1 MDVLPMVAAR
11 VRSPMLCLKQSS
23 FGFLARRY
31 IRLHRSLALLA
42 LLVVAFLIIGTAAWS
57 QSQPSA
63 KPETQPSSQTV
74 TTPGKGE
81 GAPYSLRVTVP
92 LVTLDVSVLTEN
104 RYFVPEL
111 KKENFHILEDGV
123 PQTVAS
129 FSERHGAITVVLLV
143 EFTADLSLTQR
154 NALRASY
161 RFTKTLRNEDWAA
174 AILFD
179 RHLHIVQDF
188 TQDKSAVQEVLTK
201 VELPLSREINMFDAL
216 IETLDRLQQVEGRK
230 YIVLMA
236 SGQDTFS
243 KAVLDDVLKRLEMSK
258 DTVIYSIA
266 TGHGLNHLQADNQ
279 MSVFAR
285 MTGGRVFF
293 PFSEEEYG
301 DAFRDIGQTIR
312 NHYLLSYRPTNK
324 AQDGNWRAIKVTVV
338 NPAESVPGSKD
349 DIGRKYQVIVRQGY
363 RAKRP
368 GE

>member
-1 MDVLPMVAAR
+1 
-11 VRSPMLCLKQSS
+11 MLCLKEPT
-23 FGFLARRY
+23 FGFLAQRYRRS
-31 IRLHRSLALLA
+31 HHSLALVIL
-42 LLVVAFLIIGTAAWS
+42 LIIGTAAWS

-63 KPETQPSSQTV
+63 KPETQPSSQSPQAQTV

-81 GAPYSLRVTVP
+81 GAPYSMRVTVP

-129 FSERHGAITVVLLV
+129 FSERHGAITAVLLV
-143 EFTADLSLTQR
+143 ELTADLSQWQR
-154 NALRASY
+154 NAVRASY
-161 RFTKTLRNEDWAA
+161 RFTKTLKNEDWAA
-174 AILFD
+174 LILFD
-179 RHLHIVQDF
+179 KHLHIAQDF
-188 TQDKSAVQEVLTK
+188 TQDKSAVQEVLSK
-201 VELPLSREINMFDAL
+201 VDLPLSHEINLFDAL

-243 KAVLDDVLKRLEMSK
+243 KAVLDDVLKRLEMTK

-279 MSVFAR
+279 MGAFAR

-312 NHYLLSYRPTNK
+312 NHYVLSYRSTNK
-324 AQDGNWRAIKVTVV
+324 AQDGNWHAIKVTVV

-349 DIGRKYQVIVRQGY
+349 DIGRKYEVIVRQGY

>member
-1 MDVLPMVAAR
+1 
-11 VRSPMLCLKQSS
+11 MLCMKEFS
-23 FGFLARRY
+23 FGFLAQRY
-31 IRLHRSLALLA
+31 IRSHHSLALVA
-42 LLVVAFLIIGTAAWS
+42 LLIGTAAWS

-63 KPETQPSSQTV
+63 KPETQPSSQSPQVQTG
-74 TTPGKGE
+74 TPPGKGE
-81 GAPYSLRVTVP
+81 GAPYSMRVTVP

-104 RYFVPEL
+104 RYFVPDL

-123 PQTVAS
+123 PQLVAS
-129 FSERHGAITVVLLV
+129 FSERHGAVTVVLLV
-143 EFTADLSLTQR
+143 EFTADLSQVQL

-161 RFTKTLRNEDWAA
+161 RFTRTLKNEDWAA
-174 AILFD
+174 LILFD

-188 TQDKSAVQEVLTK
+188 TQDKSAVQEILSK
-201 VELPLSREINMFDAL
+201 VDLPLSREINLFDAL
-216 IETLDRLQQVEGRK
+216 IETLDRLQQVEGHK

-243 KAVLDDVLKRLEMSK
+243 KAVLDDVLKRIEMAK
-258 DTVIYSIA
+258 DTVIYAID
-266 TGHGLNHLQADNQ
+266 TGRGLLHPQADNQ
-279 MSVFAR
+279 MTTFAR

-293 PFSEEEYG
+293 PISEEDYG

-312 NHYLLSYRPTNK
+312 NHYVLSYRSTNK
-324 AQDGNWRAIKVTVV
+324 AQDGKWHAIKVTVV